1 MNRPFNCHSS
11 LRMANFKKPGSDE
24 SNMYQLSGS
33 KRLGDG
39 VNVFWMEGGKEENL
53 YLSFGQLVD
62 MKVNA
67 LDILDHPKNYQIDP
81 KKKKIE
87 FRL

>member
-1 MNRPFNCHSS
+1 
-11 LRMANFKKPGSDE
+11 MANFMNLHGKE
-24 SNMYQLSGS
+24 SSMYQLSGS
-33 KRLGDG
+33 KSQGDG
-39 VNVFWMEGGKEENL
+39 VNVFWNEGGEEENL
-53 YLSFGQLVD
+53 YLSFSQLVD

-81 KKKKIE
+81 KKKKVE